1 MLEKY
6 PDILKVPEISQIL
19 RIGIQKVY
27 KLLKSG
33 EIKNKKIGNLY
44 FISKED
50 LIKYIRGNKTKN
62 SSSLSSLANLYNF
75 SRFSPIFASNFMFQ
89 SISISLNFILSS

>member
-6 PDILKVPEISQIL
+6 PDILKVPEISQI
-19 RIGIQKVY
+19 
-27 KLLKSG
+27 
-33 EIKNKKIGNLY
+33 LY

-62 SSSLSSLANLYNF
+62 SSSLSIKEKRDESK
-75 SRFSPIFASNFMFQ
+75 I
-89 SISISLNFILSS
+89 

>member
-50 LIKYIRGNKTKN
+50 LIKYIRGDKTKK
-62 SSSLSSLANLYNF
+62 SSSLS
-75 SRFSPIFASNFMFQ
+75 MEE
-89 SISISLNFILSS
+89 

>member
-33 EIKNKKIGNLY
+33 EIKNKKLV
-44 FISKED
+44 
-50 LIKYIRGNKTKN
+50 
-62 SSSLSSLANLYNF
+62 
-75 SRFSPIFASNFMFQ
+75 
-89 SISISLNFILSS
+89 ISILFLKKI

>member
-50 LIKYIRGNKTKN
+50 LIKYIRGNKTTN
-62 SSSLSSLANLYNF
+62 SSSLSIKEKRDESK
-75 SRFSPIFASNFMFQ
+75 I
-89 SISISLNFILSS
+89 

>member
-50 LIKYIRGNKTKN
+50 LIKYI
-62 SSSLSSLANLYNF
+62 
-75 SRFSPIFASNFMFQ
+75 
-89 SISISLNFILSS
+89 

>member
-1 MLEKY
+1 MIEKY

-33 EIKNKKIGNLY
+33 EIKNKKI
-44 FISKED
+44 F
-50 LIKYIRGNKTKN
+50 
-62 SSSLSSLANLYNF
+62 LA
-75 SRFSPIFASNFMFQ
+75 IF
-89 SISISLNFILSS
+89 L

>member
-62 SSSLSSLANLYNF
+62 SSSLSIKEKRNENKV
-75 SRFSPIFASNFMFQ
+75 
-89 SISISLNFILSS
+89 

>member
-44 FISKED
+44 FISKE
-50 LIKYIRGNKTKN
+50 GNKTKN
-62 SSSLSSLANLYNF
+62 SSSLSIKEKRDESK
-75 SRFSPIFASNFMFQ
+75 I
-89 SISISLNFILSS
+89 